1 MNDRGSLK
9 EQLIASLE
17 QRLGRLMAESVFQ
30 RDIWPVL
37 DAAMTA
43 GELLV
48 SRNTQPTVSVPEA
61 VQTWLEGVLKVV
73 AEVRAVEATVSK
85 RELLTLLYK
94 LEMNGAKALADIK
107 GTLTPEMAERN
118 PEIWF
123 DEAASLTREQIDA
136 LHPTNDFKK
145 YLNQPIHRENGC
157 TDCDGKPGSCHMNCG
172 PRIDVAKK

>member
-1 MNDRGSLK
+1 MNNPDSLRK
-9 EQLIASLE
+9 QLIDAMCFKL
-17 QRLGRLMAESVFQ
+17 QRNEAEKLFDVAV
-30 RDIWPVL
+30 WPVL

-85 RELLTLLYK
+85 RELLVLLYK
-94 LEMNGAKALADIK
+94 MEQNGAKALADIN
-107 GTLTPEMAERN
+107 GALTPEMAERN

-123 DEAASLTREQIDA
+123 DEAAILTQEQMDA
-136 LHPTNDFKK
+136 LKK
-145 YLNQPIHRENGC
+145 L
-157 TDCDGKPGSCHMNCG
+157 
-172 PRIDVAKK
+172 